1 MIASKKECTS
11 PGGQNLRHVSATDT
25 YSQLPGTP
33 VRHFKLQ
40 LALTRSHLKPRN
52 HLPTSTNLIT
62 PVNQSAPSVLRRSD
76 KRRSISYCQPTKSSR
91 QLTMISD
98 DDLYRLAIFLGSIA
112 MVLIVLYHFFEVNSS
127 DSALAEK
134 ASAAK
139 PVQQA
144 PAVGK
149 SSSVAKS

>member
-1 MIASKKECTS
+1 
-11 PGGQNLRHVSATDT
+11 
-25 YSQLPGTP
+25 
-33 VRHFKLQ
+33 
-40 LALTRSHLKPRN
+40 
-52 HLPTSTNLIT
+52 
-62 PVNQSAPSVLRRSD
+62 
-76 KRRSISYCQPTKSSR
+76 
-91 QLTMISD
+91 MISD

-149 SSSVAKS
+149 SACPPDATTHFPKWLASPIFCLRLPSSAFRDVLSPSLLRLPTASAFNHFLDFSTKSTSPTSLPPIIFSVRVLTRRFFASIHFSGISQLASPLQPVTPRES